1 MIVRTM
7 FITRTVAII
16 HEHRTT
22 PLIQARLLGALE
34 GELFD
39 SAFVVLLDSHVGN
52 VKFESRLG
60 FSFASGSSVRLKLNI
75 IAVGQW
81 SVKLYCSQ
89 R

>member
-1 MIVRTM
+1 MA
-7 FITRTVAII
+7 RTVAII
-16 HEHRTT
+16 HEHSTT

-34 GELFD
+34 VELFD
-39 SAFVVLLDSHVGN
+39 SAFVVLLDSHDVN

-81 SVKLYCSQ
+81 SVKLYSSQ
-89 R
+89 VHGLT